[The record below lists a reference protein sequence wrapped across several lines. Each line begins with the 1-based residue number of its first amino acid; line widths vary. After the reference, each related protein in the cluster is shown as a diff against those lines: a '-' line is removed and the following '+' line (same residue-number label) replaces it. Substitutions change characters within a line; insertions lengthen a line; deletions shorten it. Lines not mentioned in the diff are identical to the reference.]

1 MTIYKIFRTICQ
13 VSSLDKKKIDE
24 TRDSFLE
31 KIKYNDSISEKY
43 KKTCTNLN
51 YVEHLLVLAPT
62 ITAAVLEPRT
72 T

>member
-43 KKTCTNLN
+43 KKTCTCLF
-51 YVEHLLVLAPT
+51 
-62 ITAAVLEPRT
+62 
-72 T
+72 

>member
-31 KIKYNDSISEKY
+31 KIKYSDSISEKY
-43 KKTCTNLN
+43 QKTCTNLN
-51 YVEHLLVLAPT
+51 YAEHLLVLAPT
-62 ITAAVLEPRT
+62 ITATGLKPRT